1 MPIPSRSPTHPRG
14 RLVGFALLTL
24 VVVALGNPLFPFGKI
39 EAQNPANPHGDD
51 PTQVAIRRVLDDQ
64 TVAWN
69 RGDLDAFLNG
79 YWRSPRVVFQ
89 SGGTRHDGFEAMRDR
104 YRQRYQ
110 ADGKAMGQLVF
121 SGLEIEPLA
130 ADAAFVRG
138 RYTLTMP
145 DGTHPTGLFT
155 LIMRRLDNGW
165 KITHDHTS
173 TAETPVPAL

>member
-1 MPIPSRSPTHPRG
+1 MPIPSRSPTPHRG
-14 RLVGFALLTL
+14 RLVGFALLAL
-24 VVVALGNPLFPFGKI
+24 VVVALGDPLFLLGKI
-39 EAQNPANPHGDD
+39 EAQNPAGPPGDN
-51 PTQVAIRRVLDDQ
+51 PTQAAIRWVLDDQ
-64 TVAWN
+64 TAAWN
-69 RGDLDAFLNG
+69 RGDLDAFLEG

-89 SGGTRHDGFEAMRDR
+89 SGGTRHDGFDAMRNR

-110 ADGKAMGQLVF
+110 GDGKAMGQLVF

-145 DGTHPTGLFT
+145 DGTRPTGLFT
-155 LIMRRLDNGW
+155 LIVRRLDTGW

-173 TAETPVPAL
+173 AAETPTPAH